1 MKQALRIAAAIALA
15 AAAALA
21 QAQVPA
27 WPSRPVKLVVP
38 FSPGGFTDV
47 VARILGQKLSESLGQ
62 PVIIENK
69 PGAGSTIGS
78 DYVAKS
84 KPDGYTLV
92 MVSTTQVSSPWLY
105 KSMPY
110 DVFKDFTPVMK
121 LVEGPYVMIANPKLP
136 AKSVAELLALAKAQ
150 PGKLDYA
157 SSGNGSAQHLV
168 GAMFASMGG
177 VQLNHVPYKGSGQAM
192 QDIVGGQV
200 QLGFVGMPNALPYLP
215 SGRLRA
221 LAVTTRKRSPD
232 LPDVPTMDEAGIKG
246 YDATIWLGLLAPAG
260 LPRDI
265 VMRLNSEI
273 SKVLSSPETR
283 KTILSAGVEVSLS
296 SPEEFAALLR
306 SEYDKWGKVVRDTGA
321 TIN

>member
-1 MKQALRIAAAIALA
+1 MKPTLRIAAGLVLA
-15 AAAALA
+15 AACSLA
-21 QAQVPA
+21 QAQA
-27 WPSRPVKLVVP
+27 WPSRPVKLVAP

-47 VARILGQKLSESLGQ
+47 VARILAQKLTESLGQ

-69 PGAGSTIGS
+69 PGAGSTIGT

-84 KPDGYTLV
+84 KPDGYTFAI
-92 MVSTTQVSSPWLY
+92 VSTTHVSSPWLY

-110 DVFKDFTPVMK
+110 DSLKDFTPVMK
-121 LVEGPYVMIANPKLP
+121 LVEGPYVLVANPKVS
-136 AKSVAELLALAKAQ
+136 AKSVTELLALAKAQ

-168 GAMFASMGG
+168 GAMFANMGG

-265 VMRLNSEI
+265 LTRMNSEI
-273 SKVLSSPETR
+273 IKALASPETR
-283 KTILSAGVEVSLS
+283 KLILSAGVEVSTS
-296 SPEEFAALLR
+296 SPEEFAALMRTEL
-306 SEYDKWGKVVRDTGA
+306 DKWGKVVKDTGA

>member
-1 MKQALRIAAAIALA
+1 MGTLPRIIATIALA
-15 AAAALA
+15 AAASLA
-21 QAQVPA
+21 HAQA

-47 VARILGQKLSESLGQ
+47 VARILGQKLTESLGQ

-105 KSMPY
+105 KAMPY
-110 DVFKDFTPVMK
+110 DVFRDFTPIMK
-121 LVEGPYVMIANPKLP
+121 LVEGPYVLVANPKLP
-136 AKSVAELLALAKAQ
+136 VKSVAELLTLARSQ

-168 GAMFASMGG
+168 GAMFGTMGG
-177 VQLNHVPYKGSGQAM
+177 VNINHVPYKGSGQAM

-200 QLGFVGMPNALPYLP
+200 QLGFVGMPNALPYIP

-246 YDATIWLGLLAPAG
+246 YDATIWLGLLGPAG

-265 VMRLNSEI
+265 VTRLNSEI
-273 SKVLSSPETR
+273 IKALGSAETR
-283 KTILSAGVEVSLS
+283 KMILAAGVEVSTS

-306 SEYDKWGKVVRDTGA
+306 SEYDKWGKVVRETGA

>member
-1 MKQALRIAAAIALA
+1 MRQTLRSTAAITLFLA
-15 AAAALA
+15 ASLA
-21 QAQVPA
+21 QAQA

-47 VARILGQKLSESLGQ
+47 VARILGQKLTESLGQ

-110 DVFKDFTPVMK
+110 DVFKDFTPIMK
-121 LVEGPYVMIANPKLP
+121 LVEGPYVLIANPKLP
-136 AKSVAELLALAKAQ
+136 VKSVAELLALAKAQ

-168 GAMFASMGG
+168 GAMFATMGG
-177 VQLNHVPYKGSGQAM
+177 VQINHVPYKGSGQAM

-200 QLGFVGMPNALPYLP
+200 QLGFVGMPNALPYIP

-246 YDATIWLGLLAPAG
+246 YDATIWLGLLGPAG

-265 VMRLNSEI
+265 VTRLNSEI
-273 SKVLSSPETR
+273 IKALSSAETR
-283 KTILSAGVEVSLS
+283 KLILAAGVEVSTS
-296 SPEEFAALLR
+296 SPEEFTALLR
-306 SEYDKWGKVVRDTGA
+306 SEYDKWGKVVKETGA

>member
-1 MKQALRIAAAIALA
+1 MRQTLRATAAITLFLA
-15 AAAALA
+15 ASLA
-21 QAQVPA
+21 QAQA

-47 VARILGQKLSESLGQ
+47 VARILGQKLTESLGQ
-62 PVIIENK
+62 PVVIENK

-110 DVFKDFTPVMK
+110 DVFKDFTPIMK
-121 LVEGPYVMIANPKLP
+121 LVEGPYVLIANPKLP
-136 AKSVAELLALAKAQ
+136 VKSVADLLALAKAQ

-168 GAMFASMGG
+168 GAMFATMGG
-177 VQLNHVPYKGSGQAM
+177 VQINHVPYKGSGQAM

-200 QLGFVGMPNALPYLP
+200 QLGFVGMPNALPYIP

-246 YDATIWLGLLAPAG
+246 YDATIWLGLLGPAG

-265 VMRLNSEI
+265 VTRLNNEI
-273 SKVLSSPETR
+273 TKALSSAETR
-283 KTILSAGVEVSLS
+283 KLILAAGVEVSTS
-296 SPEEFAALLR
+296 SPEEFTALLR
-306 SEYDKWGKVVRDTGA
+306 SEYDKWGKVVKETGA

>member
-1 MKQALRIAAAIALA
+1 MKKTARILATVAFA
-15 AAAALA
+15 AAASLA
-21 QAQVPA
+21 QAQA

-47 VARILGQKLSESLGQ
+47 VARILGQKLTESLGQ

-110 DVFKDFTPVMK
+110 DVFKDFTPIMK
-121 LVEGPYVMIANPKLP
+121 LVEGPYVLVANPKLP
-136 AKSVAELLALAKAQ
+136 VKSVAELLALAKAQ

-168 GAMFASMGG
+168 GAMFATMGG
-177 VQLNHVPYKGSGQAM
+177 VNINHVPYKGSGQAM

-200 QLGFVGMPNALPYLP
+200 QLGFVGMPNALPYIP

-246 YDATIWLGLLAPAG
+246 YDATIWLGLLGPAG

-265 VMRLNSEI
+265 VTRLNSEI
-273 SKVLSSPETR
+273 TKALSSAETR
-283 KTILSAGVEVSLS
+283 KLILAAGVEVSTS

-306 SEYDKWGKVVRDTGA
+306 SEYDKWGKVVKETGA

>member
-1 MKQALRIAAAIALA
+1 MKKTARILATVAFA
-15 AAAALA
+15 AAASLA
-21 QAQVPA
+21 QAQA

-47 VARILGQKLSESLGQ
+47 VARILGQKLTESLGQ

-105 KSMPY
+105 KAMPY
-110 DVFKDFTPVMK
+110 DVFKDFTPIMK
-121 LVEGPYVMIANPKLP
+121 LVEGPYVLVANPKLP
-136 AKSVAELLALAKAQ
+136 VKTVAELLALARAQ

-168 GAMFASMGG
+168 GAMFATMGG
-177 VQLNHVPYKGSGQAM
+177 VNINHVPYKGSGQAM

-200 QLGFVGMPNALPYLP
+200 QLGFVGMPNALPYIP

-246 YDATIWLGLLAPAG
+246 YDATIWLGLLGPAG

-265 VMRLNSEI
+265 VTHLNSEI
-273 SKVLSSPETR
+273 TKALSSAETR
-283 KTILSAGVEVSLS
+283 KLILAAGVEVSTS

-306 SEYDKWGKVVRDTGA
+306 SEYDKWGKVVKETGA

>member
-1 MKQALRIAAAIALA
+1 MRQTLRATAAIILFLA
-15 AAAALA
+15 ASLA
-21 QAQVPA
+21 QAQA

-47 VARILGQKLSESLGQ
+47 VARILGQKLTESLGQ
-62 PVIIENK
+62 PVVIENK

-110 DVFKDFTPVMK
+110 DVFKDFTPIMK
-121 LVEGPYVMIANPKLP
+121 LVEGPYVLIANPKLP
-136 AKSVAELLALAKAQ
+136 VKSVADLLALAKAQ

-168 GAMFASMGG
+168 GAMFATMGG
-177 VQLNHVPYKGSGQAM
+177 VQINHVPYKGSGQAM

-200 QLGFVGMPNALPYLP
+200 QLGFVGMPNALPYIP

-246 YDATIWLGLLAPAG
+246 YDATIWLGLLGPAG

-265 VMRLNSEI
+265 VIRLNNEI
-273 SKVLSSPETR
+273 TKALSSAETR
-283 KTILSAGVEVSLS
+283 KLILAAGVEVSTS
-296 SPEEFAALLR
+296 SPEEFTALLR
-306 SEYDKWGKVVRDTGA
+306 SEYDKWGKVVKETGA

>member
-1 MKQALRIAAAIALA
+1 
-15 AAAALA
+15 
-21 QAQVPA
+21 
-27 WPSRPVKLVVP
+27 
-38 FSPGGFTDV
+38 
-47 VARILGQKLSESLGQ
+47 
-62 PVIIENK
+62 
-69 PGAGSTIGS
+69 
-78 DYVAKS
+78 
-84 KPDGYTLV
+84 

-110 DVFKDFTPVMK
+110 DVFKDFTPIMK
-121 LVEGPYVMIANPKLP
+121 LVEGPYVLIVNPKLP

-168 GAMFASMGG
+168 GAMFITMGG
-177 VQLNHVPYKGSGQAM
+177 VNINHVPYKGSGQAM

-200 QLGFVGMPNALPYLP
+200 QLGFVGMPNALPYIP

-246 YDATIWLGLLAPAG
+246 YDATIWLGLLGPAG
-260 LPRDI
+260 LPHDI
-265 VMRLNSEI
+265 VTRLNGEI
-273 SKVLSSPETR
+273 IKALSSAETR
-283 KTILSAGVEVSLS
+283 KLIFAAGVEVSTS

-306 SEYDKWGKVVRDTGA
+306 TEYDKWGKVVKGTGA

>member
-1 MKQALRIAAAIALA
+1 MRQTLRATAAITLFLA
-15 AAAALA
+15 ASLA
-21 QAQVPA
+21 QAQA

-38 FSPGGFTDV
+38 FSPGGVTDV
-47 VARILGQKLSESLGQ
+47 GARILGQKLTESLGQ
-62 PVIIENK
+62 PVVIENT

-110 DVFKDFTPVMK
+110 DVFKDFTPIMK
-121 LVEGPYVMIANPKLP
+121 LVEGPYVLIANPKLP
-136 AKSVAELLALAKAQ
+136 VKSVADLLALAKAQ

-168 GAMFASMGG
+168 GAMFATMGG
-177 VQLNHVPYKGSGQAM
+177 VQINHVPYKGSGQAM

-200 QLGFVGMPNALPYLP
+200 QLGFVGMPNALPYIP

-246 YDATIWLGLLAPAG
+246 YDATIWLGLLGPAG

-265 VMRLNSEI
+265 VTRLNSEI
-273 SKVLSSPETR
+273 IKALSSAETR
-283 KTILSAGVEVSLS
+283 KLILAAGVEVSTS
-296 SPEEFAALLR
+296 SPEEFTALLR
-306 SEYDKWGKVVRDTGA
+306 SEYDKWGKVVKETGA

>member
-221 LAVTTRKRSPD
+221 LAVTTR
-232 LPDVPTMDEAGIKG
+232 
-246 YDATIWLGLLAPAG
+246 
-260 LPRDI
+260 
-265 VMRLNSEI
+265 
-273 SKVLSSPETR
+273 
-283 KTILSAGVEVSLS
+283 
-296 SPEEFAALLR
+296 
-306 SEYDKWGKVVRDTGA
+306 
-321 TIN
+321 

>member
-1 MKQALRIAAAIALA
+1 MRQTLRATAAITLFLA
-15 AAAALA
+15 ASLA
-21 QAQVPA
+21 QAQA

-47 VARILGQKLSESLGQ
+47 VARILGQKLTESLGQ

-110 DVFKDFTPVMK
+110 DVFKDFTPIMK
-121 LVEGPYVMIANPKLP
+121 LVEGPYVLIANPKLP
-136 AKSVAELLALAKAQ
+136 VKSVADLLALAKAQ

-168 GAMFASMGG
+168 GAMFATMGG
-177 VQLNHVPYKGSGQAM
+177 VQINHVPYKGSGQAM

-200 QLGFVGMPNALPYLP
+200 QLGFVGMPNALPYIP

-246 YDATIWLGLLAPAG
+246 YDATIWLGLLGPAG

-265 VMRLNSEI
+265 VTRLNSEI
-273 SKVLSSPETR
+273 IKALSSAETR
-283 KTILSAGVEVSLS
+283 KLILAAGVEVSTS
-296 SPEEFAALLR
+296 SPEEFTALLR
-306 SEYDKWGKVVRDTGA
+306 SEYDKWGKVVKETGA

>member
-1 MKQALRIAAAIALA
+1 MKNISCLFAAIALCA
-15 AAAALA
+15 CASLA
-21 QAQVPA
+21 HAQA
-27 WPSRPVKLVVP
+27 WPSRPVRIIVP

-47 VARILGQKLSESLGQ
+47 VARILGQKLTDSLGQ
-62 PVIIENK
+62 PFVIENK
-69 PGAGSTIGS
+69 TGAGSTIGT

-92 MVSTTQVSSPWLY
+92 VFSTTQVSSPWLY
-105 KSMPY
+105 KTIPY

-121 LVEGPYVMIANPKLP
+121 LVEGPYVLIANSGMPV
-136 AKSVAELLALAKAQ
+136 KSVAELLALAKAQ

-168 GAMFASMGG
+168 GAMFATMGG
-177 VQLNHVPYKGSGQAM
+177 VQINHVPYKGSGQAM

-200 QLGFVGMPNALPYLP
+200 QLGFVGMPNALPYIP

-246 YDATIWLGLLAPAG
+246 YDATIWLGLLGPAG

-265 VMRLNSEI
+265 VTRLQTEI
-273 SKVLSSPETR
+273 TKALSSPET
-283 KTILSAGVEVSLS
+283 KKQILSAGVEVSIS
-296 SPEEFAALLR
+296 TADEFAALLR
-306 SEYDKWGKVVRDTGA
+306 SEDDKWGKVVKATGA
-321 TIN
+321 TLN

>member
-1 MKQALRIAAAIALA
+1 MRQTLRATAAITLFLA
-15 AAAALA
+15 ASLA
-21 QAQVPA
+21 QAQA

-47 VARILGQKLSESLGQ
+47 VARILGQKLTESLGQ
-62 PVIIENK
+62 PVVIENK

-110 DVFKDFTPVMK
+110 DVFKDFTPIMK
-121 LVEGPYVMIANPKLP
+121 LVEGPYVLIANPKLP
-136 AKSVAELLALAKAQ
+136 VKSVADLLALAKAQ

-168 GAMFASMGG
+168 GAMFATMGG
-177 VQLNHVPYKGSGQAM
+177 VQINHVPYKGSGQAM

-200 QLGFVGMPNALPYLP
+200 QLGFVGMPNALPYIP

-246 YDATIWLGLLAPAG
+246 YDATIWLGLLGPAG

-265 VMRLNSEI
+265 VIRLNNEI
-273 SKVLSSPETR
+273 TKALSSAETR
-283 KTILSAGVEVSLS
+283 KLILAAGVEVSTS
-296 SPEEFAALLR
+296 SPEEFTALLR
-306 SEYDKWGKVVRDTGA
+306 SEYDKWGKVVKETGA

>member
-1 MKQALRIAAAIALA
+1 MNKALCFIAAVALA
-15 AAAALA
+15 AFTANASA
-21 QAQVPA
+21 QA
-27 WPSRPVKLVVP
+27 WPNKPIKLVVP

-47 VARILGQKLSESLGQ
+47 VARILGQKLTESLGQ

-69 PGAGSTIGS
+69 PGAGSTIGT
-78 DYVAKS
+78 DYVAKAR
-84 KPDGYTLV
+84 PDGYTLV

-105 KSMPY
+105 KSIPY
-110 DVFKDFTPVMK
+110 DVFKDFTPIMK
-121 LVEGPYVMIANPKLP
+121 LVEGPYVLVANPAVP
-136 AKSVAELLALAKAQ
+136 AKNVSELLGLARAQ

-200 QLGFVGMPNALPYLP
+200 QLGFVGMPNALPYIP
-215 SGRLRA
+215 GGRLRA

-232 LPDVPTMDEAGIKG
+232 LPEVPTMDEAGIKG
-246 YDATIWLGLLAPAG
+246 YDATIWLGLLGPAG

-265 VMRLNSEI
+265 VSRLNSEI
-273 SKVLSSPETR
+273 VKALASPETR
-283 KTILSAGVEVSLS
+283 KHILSAGVEVSTS
-296 SPEEFAALLR
+296 TADEFAALMR
-306 SEYDKWGKVVRDTGA
+306 TEYDKWGKVVKATGA
-321 TIN
+321 TLN

>member
-1 MKQALRIAAAIALA
+1 MKKTARILATVAFAAASS
-15 AAAALA
+15 LA
-21 QAQVPA
+21 QAQA

-47 VARILGQKLSESLGQ
+47 VARILGQKLTESLGQ

-105 KSMPY
+105 KAMPY
-110 DVFKDFTPVMK
+110 DVFKDFTPIMK
-121 LVEGPYVMIANPKLP
+121 LVEGPYVLVANPKLP
-136 AKSVAELLALAKAQ
+136 VKTVAELLALARAQ

-168 GAMFASMGG
+168 GAMFATMGG
-177 VQLNHVPYKGSGQAM
+177 VNINHVPYKGSGQAM

-200 QLGFVGMPNALPYLP
+200 QLGFVGMPNALPYIP

-246 YDATIWLGLLAPAG
+246 YDATIWLGLLGPAG

-265 VMRLNSEI
+265 VTRLNSEI
-273 SKVLSSPETR
+273 TKALSSAETR
-283 KTILSAGVEVSLS
+283 KLILAAGVEVSTS

-306 SEYDKWGKVVRDTGA
+306 SEYDKWGKVVKETGA

>member
-1 MKQALRIAAAIALA
+1 MFLA
-15 AAAALA
+15 ASLA
-21 QAQVPA
+21 QAQA

-47 VARILGQKLSESLGQ
+47 VARILGQKLTESLGQ
-62 PVIIENK
+62 PVVIENK

-110 DVFKDFTPVMK
+110 DVFKDFTPIMK
-121 LVEGPYVMIANPKLP
+121 LVEGPYVLIANPKLP
-136 AKSVAELLALAKAQ
+136 VKSVADLLALAKAQ

-168 GAMFASMGG
+168 GAMFATMGG
-177 VQLNHVPYKGSGQAM
+177 VQINHVPYKGSGQAM

-200 QLGFVGMPNALPYLP
+200 QLGFVGMPNALPYIP

-246 YDATIWLGLLAPAG
+246 YDATIWLGLLGPAG

-265 VMRLNSEI
+265 VTRLNSEI
-273 SKVLSSPETR
+273 IKALSSAETR
-283 KTILSAGVEVSLS
+283 KLILAAGVEVSTS
-296 SPEEFAALLR
+296 SPEEFTTLLR
-306 SEYDKWGKVVRDTGA
+306 SEYDKWGKVVKETGA

>member
-1 MKQALRIAAAIALA
+1 MKKTARILATVAFA
-15 AAAALA
+15 AAASLA
-21 QAQVPA
+21 QAQA

-47 VARILGQKLSESLGQ
+47 VARILGQKLTESLGQ

-110 DVFKDFTPVMK
+110 DVFKDFTPIMK
-121 LVEGPYVMIANPKLP
+121 LVEGPYVLVANPKLP
-136 AKSVAELLALAKAQ
+136 VKTVAELLALARAQ

-168 GAMFASMGG
+168 GAMFATMGG
-177 VQLNHVPYKGSGQAM
+177 VNINHVPYKGSGQAM

-200 QLGFVGMPNALPYLP
+200 QLGFVGMPNALPYIP
-215 SGRLRA
+215 SGRLHA

-246 YDATIWLGLLAPAG
+246 YDATIWLGLLGPAG

-265 VMRLNSEI
+265 VTRLNSEI
-273 SKVLSSPETR
+273 TKALSSAETR
-283 KTILSAGVEVSLS
+283 KLILAAGVEVSTS

-306 SEYDKWGKVVRDTGA
+306 SEYDKWGKVVKETGA

>member
-1 MKQALRIAAAIALA
+1 MRQTLRATAAITLFLA
-15 AAAALA
+15 ASLA
-21 QAQVPA
+21 QAQA

-47 VARILGQKLSESLGQ
+47 VARILGQKLTESLGQ
-62 PVIIENK
+62 PVVIENK

-110 DVFKDFTPVMK
+110 DVFKDFTPIMK
-121 LVEGPYVMIANPKLP
+121 LVEGPYVLIANPKLP
-136 AKSVAELLALAKAQ
+136 VKSVADLLALAKAQ

-168 GAMFASMGG
+168 GAMFATMGG
-177 VQLNHVPYKGSGQAM
+177 VQINHVPYKGSGQAM

-200 QLGFVGMPNALPYLP
+200 QLGFVGMPNALPYIP

-246 YDATIWLGLLAPAG
+246 YDATIWLGLLGPAG

-265 VMRLNSEI
+265 VIRLNNEI
-273 SKVLSSPETR
+273 TKALSSAETR
-283 KTILSAGVEVSLS
+283 KLILAAGVEVSTS
-296 SPEEFAALLR
+296 SPEEFTTLLR
-306 SEYDKWGKVVRDTGA
+306 SEYDKWGKVVKETGA

>member
-1 MKQALRIAAAIALA
+1 MKKTARILATVAFA
-15 AAAALA
+15 AAASLA
-21 QAQVPA
+21 QAQA

-47 VARILGQKLSESLGQ
+47 VARILGQKLTESLGQ

-110 DVFKDFTPVMK
+110 DVFKDFTPIMK
-121 LVEGPYVMIANPKLP
+121 LVEGPYVLVANPKLP
-136 AKSVAELLALAKAQ
+136 VKSVAELLALAKAQ

-168 GAMFASMGG
+168 GAMFATMGG
-177 VQLNHVPYKGSGQAM
+177 VNINHVPYKGSGQAM

-200 QLGFVGMPNALPYLP
+200 QLGFVGMPNALPYIP

-246 YDATIWLGLLAPAG
+246 YDATIWLG
-260 LPRDI
+260 
-265 VMRLNSEI
+265 
-273 SKVLSSPETR
+273 
-283 KTILSAGVEVSLS
+283 
-296 SPEEFAALLR
+296 
-306 SEYDKWGKVVRDTGA
+306 
-321 TIN
+321 

>member
-1 MKQALRIAAAIALA
+1 MKMKKTARILATVAFA
-15 AAAALA
+15 AAASLA
-21 QAQVPA
+21 QAQA

-47 VARILGQKLSESLGQ
+47 VARILGQKLTESLGQ

-110 DVFKDFTPVMK
+110 DVFKDFTPIMK
-121 LVEGPYVMIANPKLP
+121 LVEGPYVLVANPKLP
-136 AKSVAELLALAKAQ
+136 VKSVAELLALAKAQ

-168 GAMFASMGG
+168 GAMFATMGG
-177 VQLNHVPYKGSGQAM
+177 VNINHVPYKGSGQAM

-200 QLGFVGMPNALPYLP
+200 QLGFVGMPNALPYIP

-246 YDATIWLGLLAPAG
+246 YDATIWLGLLGPAG

-265 VMRLNSEI
+265 VTRLNSEI
-273 SKVLSSPETR
+273 TKALSSAETR
-283 KTILSAGVEVSLS
+283 KLILAAGVEVSTS
-296 SPEEFAALLR
+296 SPEEFTALLR
-306 SEYDKWGKVVRDTGA
+306 SEYDKWGKVVRETGA

>member
-1 MKQALRIAAAIALA
+1 MKKTARILATVAFA
-15 AAAALA
+15 AAASLA
-21 QAQVPA
+21 QAQA

-47 VARILGQKLSESLGQ
+47 VARILGQKLTESLGQ

-105 KSMPY
+105 KAMPY
-110 DVFKDFTPVMK
+110 DVFKDFTPIMK
-121 LVEGPYVMIANPKLP
+121 LVEGPYVLVANPKLP
-136 AKSVAELLALAKAQ
+136 VKTVAELLALARAQ

-168 GAMFASMGG
+168 GAMFATMGG
-177 VQLNHVPYKGSGQAM
+177 VNINHVPYKGSGQAM

-200 QLGFVGMPNALPYLP
+200 QLGFVGMPNALPYIP

-246 YDATIWLGLLAPAG
+246 YDATIWLGLLGPAG

-265 VMRLNSEI
+265 VTRLNSEI
-273 SKVLSSPETR
+273 TKALSSAETR
-283 KTILSAGVEVSLS
+283 KLILAAGVEVSTS

-306 SEYDKWGKVVRDTGA
+306 SEYDKWGKVVKETGA

>member
-1 MKQALRIAAAIALA
+1 MKKTARILATVAFA
-15 AAAALA
+15 AAASLA
-21 QAQVPA
+21 QAQA

-47 VARILGQKLSESLGQ
+47 VARILGQKLTESLGQ

-105 KSMPY
+105 KAMPY
-110 DVFKDFTPVMK
+110 DVFKDFTPIMK
-121 LVEGPYVMIANPKLP
+121 LVEGPYVLVANPKLP
-136 AKSVAELLALAKAQ
+136 VKTVAELLALARAQ

-168 GAMFASMGG
+168 GAMFATMGG
-177 VQLNHVPYKGSGQAM
+177 VNINHVPYKGSGQAM

-200 QLGFVGMPNALPYLP
+200 QLGFVGMPNALPYIP

-246 YDATIWLGLLAPAG
+246 YDATIWLGLLGPAG

-265 VMRLNSEI
+265 VTRLNSEI
-273 SKVLSSPETR
+273 TKALSSAETR
-283 KTILSAGVEVSLS
+283 KLILAAGVEVSTS

-306 SEYDKWGKVVRDTGA
+306 REYDKWGKVGKETGA

>member
-1 MKQALRIAAAIALA
+1 MRQTLRATAAITLFLA
-15 AAAALA
+15 ASLA
-21 QAQVPA
+21 QAQA

-47 VARILGQKLSESLGQ
+47 VARILGQKLTESLGQ

-110 DVFKDFTPVMK
+110 DVFKDFTPIMK
-121 LVEGPYVMIANPKLP
+121 LVEGPYVLIANPKLP
-136 AKSVAELLALAKAQ
+136 VKSVAELLALAKAQ

-168 GAMFASMGG
+168 GAMFATMGG
-177 VQLNHVPYKGSGQAM
+177 VQINHVPYKGSGQAM

-200 QLGFVGMPNALPYLP
+200 QLGFVGMPNALPYIP

-246 YDATIWLGLLAPAG
+246 YDATIWLGLLGPAG

-265 VMRLNSEI
+265 VTRLNSEI
-273 SKVLSSPETR
+273 IKALSSAETR
-283 KTILSAGVEVSLS
+283 KLILAAGVEVSTS
-296 SPEEFAALLR
+296 SPEEFTALLR
-306 SEYDKWGKVVRDTGA
+306 SEYDKWGKVVKETGA

>member
-1 MKQALRIAAAIALA
+1 MRQTLRATAAITLFLA
-15 AAAALA
+15 ASLA
-21 QAQVPA
+21 QAQA

-47 VARILGQKLSESLGQ
+47 VARILGQKLTESLGQ
-62 PVIIENK
+62 PVVIENK

-110 DVFKDFTPVMK
+110 DVFKDFTPIMK
-121 LVEGPYVMIANPKLP
+121 LVEGPYVLIANPKLP
-136 AKSVAELLALAKAQ
+136 VKSVADLLALAKAQ

-168 GAMFASMGG
+168 GAMFATMGG
-177 VQLNHVPYKGSGQAM
+177 VQINHVPYKGSGQAM

-200 QLGFVGMPNALPYLP
+200 QLGFVGMPNARPYIP
-215 SGRLRA
+215 RGRLRA

-246 YDATIWLGLLAPAG
+246 YDATIWLGLLGPAG

-265 VMRLNSEI
+265 VIRLNNEI
-273 SKVLSSPETR
+273 TKALSSAETR
-283 KTILSAGVEVSLS
+283 KLILAAGVEVSTS
-296 SPEEFAALLR
+296 SPEEFTALLR
-306 SEYDKWGKVVRDTGA
+306 SEYDKWGKVVKETGA

>member
-1 MKQALRIAAAIALA
+1 MRQTLRATAAITLFLA
-15 AAAALA
+15 ASLA
-21 QAQVPA
+21 QAQA

-47 VARILGQKLSESLGQ
+47 VARILGQKLTESLGQ
-62 PVIIENK
+62 PVVIENK

-110 DVFKDFTPVMK
+110 DVFKDFTPIMK
-121 LVEGPYVMIANPKLP
+121 LVEGPYVLIANPKLP
-136 AKSVAELLALAKAQ
+136 VKSVADLLALAKAQ

-168 GAMFASMGG
+168 GAMFATMGG
-177 VQLNHVPYKGSGQAM
+177 VQINHVPYKGSGQAM

-200 QLGFVGMPNALPYLP
+200 QLGFVGMPNALPYIP

-246 YDATIWLGLLAPAG
+246 YDATIWLGLLGPAG

-265 VMRLNSEI
+265 VTRLNSEI
-273 SKVLSSPETR
+273 IKALSSAETR
-283 KTILSAGVEVSLS
+283 KLILAAGVEVSTS
-296 SPEEFAALLR
+296 SPEEFTALLR
-306 SEYDKWGKVVRDTGA
+306 SEYDKWGKVVKETGA

>member
-1 MKQALRIAAAIALA
+1 MRQTLRTTAAITLFLA
-15 AAAALA
+15 ASLA
-21 QAQVPA
+21 QAQA

-47 VARILGQKLSESLGQ
+47 VARILGQKLTESLGQ

-110 DVFKDFTPVMK
+110 DVFKDFTPIMK
-121 LVEGPYVMIANPKLP
+121 LVEGPYVLIANPKLP
-136 AKSVAELLALAKAQ
+136 VKSVADLLALAKAQ

-168 GAMFASMGG
+168 GAMFATMGG
-177 VQLNHVPYKGSGQAM
+177 VQINHVPYKGSGQAM

-200 QLGFVGMPNALPYLP
+200 QLGFVGMPNALPYIP

-246 YDATIWLGLLAPAG
+246 YDATIWLGLLGPAG

-265 VMRLNSEI
+265 VTRLNSEI
-273 SKVLSSPETR
+273 IKALSSAETR
-283 KTILSAGVEVSLS
+283 KLILAAGVEVSTS
-296 SPEEFAALLR
+296 SPEEFTALLR
-306 SEYDKWGKVVRDTGA
+306 SEYDKWGKVVKETGA

>member
-1 MKQALRIAAAIALA
+1 MRQTLRATAAITLFLA
-15 AAAALA
+15 ASLA
-21 QAQVPA
+21 QAQA

-47 VARILGQKLSESLGQ
+47 VARILGQKLTESLGQ
-62 PVIIENK
+62 PVVIENK

-110 DVFKDFTPVMK
+110 DVFKDFTPIMK
-121 LVEGPYVMIANPKLP
+121 LVEGPYVLIANPKLP
-136 AKSVAELLALAKAQ
+136 VKSVADLLALAKAQ

-168 GAMFASMGG
+168 GAMFATMGG
-177 VQLNHVPYKGSGQAM
+177 VQINHVPYKGSGQAM

-200 QLGFVGMPNALPYLP
+200 QLGFVGMPNALPYIP

-246 YDATIWLGLLAPAG
+246 YDATIWLGLLGPAG
-260 LPRDI
+260 LRACR
-265 VMRLNSEI
+265 VT
-273 SKVLSSPETR
+273 LSS
-283 KTILSAGVEVSLS
+283 A
-296 SPEEFAALLR
+296 
-306 SEYDKWGKVVRDTGA
+306 
-321 TIN
+321 